1 MKRIYK
7 NKPSTSV
14 NTDVSYFVGNEVEKT
29 PFYGRRTL
37 FVVGLRNPRKI
48 VKQAKDFTCRH
59 IYLGANMSFKNTNWN
74 EVRVSRLRET
84 IQHLVDNQFQ
94 VTLDISKTFDLS
106 TIDMF
111 LDSEYFHIMYSLPI
125 ANAEKYQDK
134 ITVKVDDIGFNK
146 TNTGVWCNPLN
157 KMMNPITKTEW
168 SSYTT
173 DEIIE

>member
-1 MKRIYK
+1 MKRNYK
-7 NKPSTSV
+7 NKPIHEEV
-14 NTDVSYFVGNEVEKT
+14 NYFIGNEVEKT
-29 PFYGRRTL
+29 PFYGRKTL
-37 FVVGLRNPRKI
+37 FVVGLRNPRK
-48 VKQAKDFTCRH
+48 VLKKANDNTCRH
-59 IYLGANMSFKNTNWN
+59 IYLGANMSFKNVDWTENKTNK
-74 EVRVSRLRET
+74 LRDL
-84 IQHLVDNQFQ
+84 IQHLLDNQFQ

-125 ANAEKYQDK
+125 AYAEKYQDK

-173 DEIIE
+173 DEVIE